1 MGLRNTVSATQPTL
15 SYRGTRSARNE
26 IAHFNYARSIVSRWG
41 HHSISLMFNA
51 PRFKD
56 GPAAIPERASNTQ
69 RGFVSTFNIRLAFA
83 SKNSTKRLSCM
94 GRMLA

>member
-1 MGLRNTVSATQPTL
+1 
-15 SYRGTRSARNE
+15 
-26 IAHFNYARSIVSRWG
+26 
-41 HHSISLMFNA
+41 MFNA